1 MIKKRVNANAPTLAR
16 LAPACVLLYNVIS
29 HSHSKRK
36 CSTLMLSSALP
47 ENGGCKP
54 LLCGLLCS
62 DNCHFPSFSVIFW
75 LRRLTL
81 VQAAAS
87 WVSLKWV
94 KSNERR
100 GHGRLGQT
108 LLRSIP
114 VNSLCG
120 SKMGVKD
127 WNVGPTKRPVA
138 EEEEERRQIFQEIP
152 INIDYGR

>member
-75 LRRLTL
+75 LRRLTT
-81 VQAAAS
+81 A
-87 WVSLKWV
+87 
-94 KSNERR
+94 
-100 GHGRLGQT
+100 H
-108 LLRSIP
+108 
-114 VNSLCG
+114 
-120 SKMGVKD
+120 
-127 WNVGPTKRPVA
+127 
-138 EEEEERRQIFQEIP
+138 
-152 INIDYGR
+152 DYGAWLWLQTPTSESDSWLQLLTPTPDSDSWLQLLTPTPDSESWHLYAVSKLVYCKYTCTL